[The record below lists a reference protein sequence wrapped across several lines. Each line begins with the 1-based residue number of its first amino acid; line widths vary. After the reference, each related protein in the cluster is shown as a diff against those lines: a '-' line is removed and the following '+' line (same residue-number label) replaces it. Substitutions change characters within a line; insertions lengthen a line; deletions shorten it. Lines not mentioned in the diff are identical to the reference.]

1 MADEWRVPTAFS
13 APQAISLPE
22 LIGTALNT
30 GRRDMTKALIIAG
43 ALVASTLAGLP
54 DASAKNMN
62 LGLTIAGANG
72 FIQISGPGP
81 NHKPKHGGK
90 SQGYGYQGHKPY
102 QNGYGQGYG
111 YQNPYRGYRNLRR
124 GRAQGYCMYPNQ
136 IRRMLRYQ
144 GWHGFRVRKLTP
156 SIAIIHTN
164 RNGMR
169 YRLKLNRC
177 TGEMIRVK
185 PLGGFGGYG

>member
-1 MADEWRVPTAFS
+1 M
-13 APQAISLPE
+13 
-22 LIGTALNT
+22 N
-30 GRRDMTKALIIAG
+30 KALIIAG
-43 ALVASTLAGLP
+43 ALAASTLAGLP

-72 FIQISGPGP
+72 FIHISGPGP
-81 NHKPKHGGK
+81 KQKHGGK
-90 SQGYGYQGHKPY
+90 SHGYGNQGYKPY

-111 YQNPYRGYRNLRR
+111 DRNPYQSHRNLRR
-124 GRAQGYCMYPNQ
+124 GRARGYCMYPNE

-156 SIAIIHTN
+156 SIAIIHSN
-164 RNGMR
+164 RHGMR

-185 PLGGFGGYG
+185 PLGGGFGPYGYY

>member
-1 MADEWRVPTAFS
+1 M
-13 APQAISLPE
+13 
-22 LIGTALNT
+22 N
-30 GRRDMTKALIIAG
+30 KALIIAG
-43 ALVASTLAGLP
+43 ALAASTLAGLP
-54 DASAKNMN
+54 DASAKDMTF
-62 LGLTIAGANG
+62 GLTIAGANG

-90 SQGYGYQGHKPY
+90 SLGYGYQGYKPY
-102 QNGYGQGYG
+102 RNGYGYGRGYG
-111 YQNPYRGYRNLRR
+111 YRNPYQGHHNLRR
-124 GRAQGYCMYPNQ
+124 GRAHGYCMYPNE

-156 SIAIIHTN
+156 SIAVIHSN
-164 RNGMR
+164 RHGMR

-185 PLGGFGGYG
+185 PLGGGFGPYGYY

>member
-1 MADEWRVPTAFS
+1 M
-13 APQAISLPE
+13 
-22 LIGTALNT
+22 N
-30 GRRDMTKALIIAG
+30 KALIIAG
-43 ALVASTLAGLP
+43 ALAASTLAGLP
-54 DASAKNMN
+54 DASAKDMT

-81 NHKPKHGGK
+81 YHKPKHGGK
-90 SQGYGYQGHKPY
+90 SLGYGYQGYKPY
-102 QNGYGQGYG
+102 QNGYGYGRGYG
-111 YQNPYRGYRNLRR
+111 YRNPYQGHHNLRR
-124 GRAQGYCMYPNQ
+124 GRAHGYCMYPNE

-156 SIAIIHTN
+156 SIAIIHSN
-164 RNGMR
+164 RHGMR

-185 PLGGFGGYG
+185 PLGGGFGPYGYY